1 MQNAAVATDHRRV
14 SRLAAEFPGLIVF
27 GESEAAQCWGAD
39 LTPNGVR
46 VRFVGAMDLPAKV
59 HFIEALSGLA
69 YEARVTWTARSLCA
83 EVGLE
88 FTDVLDL
95 SEAAANSFLRTA
107 WLAHLDDRLEG
118 ASDL

>member
-1 MQNAAVATDHRRV
+1 MQNAAVRRRHRRV

-27 GESEAAQCWGAD
+27 GEEATQCWGAD

-69 YEARVTWTARSLCA
+69 YEARVTWTAAASRR
-83 EVGLE
+83 VGLE
-88 FTDVLDL
+88 FTECWT
-95 SEAAANSFLRTA
+95 SASRATA
-107 WLAHLDDRLEG
+107 SSGTPGCAPG
-118 ASDL
+118 